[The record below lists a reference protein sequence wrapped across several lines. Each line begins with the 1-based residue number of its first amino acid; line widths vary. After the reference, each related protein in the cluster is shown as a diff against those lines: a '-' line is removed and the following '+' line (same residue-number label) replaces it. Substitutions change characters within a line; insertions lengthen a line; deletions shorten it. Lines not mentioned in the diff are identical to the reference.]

1 MGENPERPDQGS
13 DQGGNPSSN
22 PKPEVVDIGPRII
35 QHGEKPT
42 DIIEIQQDIEKK
54 G

>member
-1 MGENPERPDQGS
+1 MTEETQKPDEGGKPSSNP
-13 DQGGNPSSN
+13 SN

-35 QHGEKPT
+35 QHGEKPM

-54 G
+54 KG